1 MDLWHA
7 AESRVY
13 CPKHKARSRP
23 DGIHD
28 SGRAT
33 RSLDRYDLRLEGNAI
48 AVDREALHRVDEDPR
63 GWNAAVVSVT

>member
-13 CPKHKARSRP
+13 CPKHKVRFRP
-23 DGIHD
+23 DGMHD

-33 RSLDRYDLRLEGNAI
+33 RSLDRYDLRLE
-48 AVDREALHRVDEDPR
+48 
-63 GWNAAVVSVT
+63 